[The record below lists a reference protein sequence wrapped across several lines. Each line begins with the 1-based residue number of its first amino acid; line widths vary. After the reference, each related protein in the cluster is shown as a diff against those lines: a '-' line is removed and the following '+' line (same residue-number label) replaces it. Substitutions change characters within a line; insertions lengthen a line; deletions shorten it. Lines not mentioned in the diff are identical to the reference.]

1 MIQDDAERYALE
13 VRDRVFGATVRA
25 IADQM
30 HPKGVSESARSL
42 SFNATID
49 ALLKVVAELVAEA
62 QVSTNPVVQN
72 AILANLNHALEKHFE
87 NAKRSIAEHESHRA
101 RARRDLN

>member
-1 MIQDDAERYALE
+1 MIQDEAERYALE

-30 HPKGVSESARSL
+30 HPKEVSESARSL
-42 SFNATID
+42 SFYATID
-49 ALLKVVAELVAEA
+49 ALLKVIAELVAEA
-62 QVSTNPVVQN
+62 KVSANPVIQN
-72 AILANLNHALEKHFE
+72 AILADLNRALAGHFE
-87 NAKRSIAEHESHRA
+87 NAKRSIAEHENRPT